1 MGSVY
6 IFSDY
11 GKLGK
16 KEESL
21 CFTSRDGMERR
32 IFLHR
37 TDRIIISGAVEMSSA
52 ALRMLMKHKIDTVFL
67 SRNGRFNGKLEFQ
80 EGRNVFLRKRQYQI
94 LDDEAAGKALAASVI
109 RGKIQNQ
116 VNFMQR
122 IGRKKDVDS
131 IDEAVIGAK
140 KCLDQL
146 ESTESMESL
155 RGYEGYASR
164 LFFSILKLNISPDWA
179 RFAGRS
185 MHPPKDEVNAVL
197 SFLYTLL
204 LYRVDSYV
212 EMVGLD
218 PYVGYLHT
226 LSYGKRALTFDLME
240 EYRTSIADTLCCALF
255 NLGILAKTDF
265 NSSVFSMDDDDQPL
279 DTPIEVQEGTV
290 VTESAER
297 LSGVLLTNE
306 GLKKVSNQFEEKMAT
321 LIFYPPIAEKISY
334 QQVMIEQ
341 IKHFSRV
348 LMGEESAYKPFVV
361 R

>member
-6 IFSDY
+6 IFSDF

-21 CFTSRDGMERR
+21 CFSSHDGTERR

-37 TDRIIISGAVEMSSA
+37 TDRIIITGAVEISSA
-52 ALRMLMKHKIDTVFL
+52 AIRMLMKHKIDTVFL
-67 SRNGRFNGKLEFQ
+67 SKNGKFNGKIEFQ

-94 LDDEAAGKALAASVI
+94 LDDEAAGRGLAASII

-131 IDEAVIGAK
+131 IDATIAGAK
-140 KCLDQL
+140 KCLDDL
-146 ESTESMESL
+146 GTANSMESL

-164 LFFSILKLNISPDWA
+164 LFFSVLKQNITPDWA

-226 LSYGKRALTFDLME
+226 LSYGKRALAFDLME

-255 NLGILAKTDF
+255 NLGILNKSDF
-265 NSSVFSMDDDDQPL
+265 NSSIFSIDDDNQPL
-279 DTPIEVQEGTV
+279 DTPVEVQEGSNV
-290 VTESAER
+290 IESAER
-297 LSGVLLTNE
+297 LSGVLLTAD
-306 GLKKVSNQFEEKMAT
+306 GLKKVSAQFEEKMAT
-321 LIFYPPIAEKISY
+321 TIFYPPNADKISY

-341 IKHFSRV
+341 VKHFSRV
-348 LMGEESAYKPFVV
+348 LMGEESVYKPFVV

>member
-21 CFTSRDGMERR
+21 CFTSYDGMEMR

-37 TDRIIISGAVEMSSA
+37 TDRIIITGAVEMSSA
-52 ALRMLMKHKIDTVFL
+52 AFRMLMKHKIDTIFL
-67 SRNGRFNGKLEFQ
+67 SKNGKFNGKIEFQ

-94 LDDEAAGKALAASVI
+94 LDNEAVGRTLAASI
-109 RGKIQNQ
+109 IHGKIQNQ
-116 VNFMQR
+116 INFMQR
-122 IGRKKDVDS
+122 IGRKKNVNS
-131 IDEAVIGAK
+131 IDAAIAGAK
-140 KCLDQL
+140 KCLDDL
-146 ESTESMESL
+146 NTANTMESL

-164 LFFSILKLNISPDWA
+164 LFFSVLKQNISPDWA

-197 SFLYTLL
+197 SFIYTLL

-255 NLGILAKTDF
+255 NLGVLNKSDF
-265 NSSVFSMDDDDQPL
+265 SICVFSADDDNQPL
-279 DTPIEVQEGTV
+279 DTPVDVQESTV

-297 LSGVLLTNE
+297 ISGVLLTSE
-306 GLKKVSNQFEEKMAT
+306 GLKKVSSQFEEKMST
-321 LIFYPPIAEKISY
+321 LIFYPPTAEKISY

-341 IKHFSRV
+341 VKHFSRV
-348 LMGEESAYKPFVV
+348 LMGEETVYKPFVV